1 MKQLIGKIFK
11 DHNIIDYT
19 FFDKTLNTGHFY
31 KSFAYT
37 SLYKA
42 SGFEDNYIKANDV
55 TITIVSRDIPQ

>member
-42 SGFEDNYIKANDV
+42 SGSEDDMIKTDE
-55 TITIVSRDIPQ
+55 IC